1 MSDETIKTT
10 DKQKRPLRRHLLDIL
25 FLLLFSIGWIL
36 LNVHVVIGKFHVPE
50 LVAWVFIPTGIML
63 FTWGL
68 IRWRGDRWANF
79 GLKRPENMKKAI
91 VVFLGLLVFMWFS
104 ITFTEWL
111 GIKRDLSQFEFM
123 RTNPLLLVYMVIY
136 VLIFA
141 GFYEE
146 IMFRGF
152 LMVRLA
158 QIFGGCMRLHQVTNE
173 NRPKRTAQHIGPPC
187 HGAWY
192 LAIIAQGLFFGFAH
206 AYQGLSGIIITGVAG
221 MIFGATYLLAGRNL
235 WPLILAH
242 AVYDALRMIAFYF
255 GYIG

>member
-1 MSDETIKTT
+1 MSDETIKTIN
-10 DKQKRPLRRHLLDIL
+10 KQKRSIRNHLLDIL
-25 FLLLFSIGWIL
+25 FLLLFSIGWIIFIVRL
-36 LNVHVVIGKFHVPE
+36 VIGKFHVPE
-50 LVAWVFIPTGIML
+50 LVASVFIPAGIML

-79 GLKRPENMKKAI
+79 GLKRPENMKKAMG
-91 VVFLGLLVFMWFS
+91 VFLGLLLFMWVTV
-104 ITFTEWL
+104 TFTEWL
-111 GIKRDLSQFEFM
+111 GIKRDLSQFEFI
-123 RTNPLLLVYMVIY
+123 RTNPLLLVYAVIY

-158 QIFGGCMRLHQVTNE
+158 QIFGGK
-173 NRPKRTAQHIGPPC
+173 PK
-187 HGAWY
+187 AWY
-192 LAIIAQGLFFGFAH
+192 LAIIVQGLFFGFAH
-206 AYQGLSGIIITGVAG
+206 TYQGLNGIIITGVAG

-242 AVYDALRMIAFYF
+242 GLYDAIRMISFYF

>member
-1 MSDETIKTT
+1 MSDEAIKASN
-10 DKQKRPLRRHLLDIL
+10 KQKSPRRQHLLDIL
-25 FLLLFSIGWIL
+25 FLLLFSIGWI
-36 LNVHVVIGKFHVPE
+36 VFIVQVVMGKFHVPE
-50 LVAWVFIPTGIML
+50 LVVEVFIPTGIML

-91 VVFLGLLVFMWFS
+91 GVFLGLLLFIWFTV
-104 ITFTEWL
+104 TFTEWL
-111 GIKRDLSQFEFM
+111 GIKRDLSQFEFI
-123 RTNPLLLVYMVIY
+123 RGNPFLLVYFVIY

-173 NRPKRTAQHIGPPC
+173 NRHKRTAQHIGPPC

-192 LAIIAQGLFFGFAH
+192 LAIIMQGVFFGFVH
-206 AYQGLSGIIITGVAG
+206 AYQGLNGIIITGVAG
-221 MIFGATYLLAGRNL
+221 MIMGATYLLAGRNL

-242 AVYDALRMIAFYF
+242 GVYDAIRMISFYF

>member
-1 MSDETIKTT
+1 MSDETMETT
-10 DKQKRPLRRHLLDIL
+10 NKQKRPLRRHLLDIL
-25 FLLLFSIGWIL
+25 FLLLFSIGWI
-36 LNVHVVIGKFHVPE
+36 VFIVQVVMGKFHVPG
-50 LVAWVFIPTGIML
+50 LVVEVFIPTGIML

-91 VVFLGLLVFMWFS
+91 GVFLGLLIFMWV
-104 ITFTEWL
+104 TVTVTEWL
-111 GIKRDLSQFEFM
+111 GIKRDLSQFEFI
-123 RTNPLLLVYMVIY
+123 RGNLFLLVYFVIY

-158 QIFGGCMRLHQVTNE
+158 QIFGGK
-173 NRPKRTAQHIGPPC
+173 PK
-187 HGAWY
+187 AWY
-192 LAIIAQGLFFGFAH
+192 LAIFFQGLFFGFVH
-206 AYQGLSGIIITGVAG
+206 AYQGLNGIIITGVAG

-242 AVYDALRMIAFYF
+242 GVYDAIRMISFYF

>member
-1 MSDETIKTT
+1 MPDEPIKTT
-10 DKQKRPLRRHLLDIL
+10 DTQKQPTKKHLLDIL

-36 LNVHVVIGKFHVPE
+36 FLVQVVMGMFHVPE
-50 LVAWVFIPTGIML
+50 LVAGGFIPTGIML

-91 VVFLGLLVFMWFS
+91 GVFLGLLIFMWFTV
-104 ITFTEWL
+104 TFTEWL
-111 GIKRDLSQFEFM
+111 GFKRDLSRFEFI
-123 RTNPLLLVYMVIY
+123 RGDFLLLVYLVVY

-158 QIFGGCMRLHQVTNE
+158 QIFGGK
-173 NRPKRTAQHIGPPC
+173 PK
-187 HGAWY
+187 AWC
-192 LAIIAQGLFFGFAH
+192 LAIIIQGLFFGFAH
-206 AYQGLSGIIITGVAG
+206 AYQGLNGIILTGLAG
-221 MIFGATYLLAGRNL
+221 MVLGAAYLLAGRNL

-242 AVYDALRMIAFYF
+242 GIYDALRMVAFYF
-255 GYIG
+255 GYAG